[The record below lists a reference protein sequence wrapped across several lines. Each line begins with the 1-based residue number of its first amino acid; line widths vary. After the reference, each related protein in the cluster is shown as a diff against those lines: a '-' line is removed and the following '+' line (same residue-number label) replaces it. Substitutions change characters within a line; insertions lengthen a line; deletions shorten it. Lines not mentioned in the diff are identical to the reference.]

1 MITMHVA
8 RLARFPYSRS
18 KQLKSCDSA
27 YGHNASYRSHAVGR
41 KNCLFIGSLRARVR
55 NASVMS
61 LVASVLRIGSR
72 CREVLKER
80 PNAHAS
86 RDGQDPGVVT
96 RSVDPSASV
105 RQCESSASKSVAIRP
120 IRPLCK
126 QHGVVWVTNCVRAIS
141 LQRSILQAAVAEN
154 LVESLDRL
162 CSGFAKIK
170 GKP

>member
-1 MITMHVA
+1 MAQQLVTHREHARRGAQCAIVVA
-8 RLARFPYSRS
+8 HS
-18 KQLKSCDSA
+18 Q
-27 YGHNASYRSHAVGR
+27 HAEDE
-41 KNCLFIGSLRARVR
+41 
-55 NASVMS
+55 
-61 LVASVLRIGSR
+61 SR
-72 CREVLKER
+72 CRDLLRER
-80 PNAHAS
+80 HNAHAA
-86 RDGQDPGVVT
+86 RDGQDRGVVT
-96 RSVDPSASV
+96 RSVDRSASV

-154 LVESLDRL
+154 LVESLVRL